1 MASEKPPAKPAEA
14 PAAAAAAEAPKK
26 NSMMK
31 MIIVA
36 AVVLV
41 LEGGTVGV
49 TMMLSAG
56 PKKVMAEQ
64 PATAPAE
71 AVEHD
76 VEVKLIDATRL
87 PNSVGGREYLYI
99 LSIAAKVDEKN
110 KAKATELLAEREAET
125 KDRIRTIIASS
136 DPKSLAEPGLE
147 TLKRQIAYQLDE
159 ILGQDGKGL
168 IKEVLIP
175 QCTPQRAEY

>member
-14 PAAAAAAEAPKK
+14 PAAAAPEAPKK

-36 AVVLV
+36 VVVLV

-76 VEVKLIDATRL
+76 VEVKLIDARL

-110 KAKATELLAEREAET
+110 KVKATELLAERESET